1 MILNR
6 AENITIFTTMMTH
19 YMAGNLT
26 AFYEAVVVVV
36 ATKGGEKTEGGGAW
50 VTPTP
55 PLAAT
60 LTSSCGEL
68 SPFSFSSSI

>member
-19 YMAGNLT
+19 YMVGNLT

-36 ATKGGEKTEGGGAW
+36 ATKVGEKTEGGGGMGHSD
-50 VTPTP
+50 P
-55 PLAAT
+55 
-60 LTSSCGEL
+60 
-68 SPFSFSSSI
+68 SPCCDPDIVLWRIVSI